1 MLDNECDIQYLY
13 NKFVNRIAAEVREE
27 ERKKADKRI
36 KEIKAQAAE
45 KVKQTDENVKQ
56 TDENVKQVDEQV
68 KNIKEHYF
76 TVIINKKIMTM
87 DEYCSIFNIS
97 ENEIKELGYD
107 VLQKGLITKDGAS
120 TFFGLP
126 VDEVESKL
134 KSFQNLH

>member
-45 KVKQTDENVKQ
+45 KVKQ